1 MVFSLFIQS
10 LFTILYII
18 VDYNSVFFFKKFT
31 LFLKLFFFCII
42 EPKLKSNCM
51 FFCNDGWIER
61 QRIEV
66 KKSSKK
72 GGRFVI
78 GWKCLF
84 ASLIFLRY
92 LLIGPYIF
100 FKNILVWNFI
110 FLFFSFFSVEERERV
125 ARFWLREK
133 KLALRKI

>member
-1 MVFSLFIQS
+1 
-10 LFTILYII
+10 
-18 VDYNSVFFFKKFT
+18 
-31 LFLKLFFFCII
+31 
-42 EPKLKSNCM
+42 M
-51 FFCNDGWIER
+51 FFCDDGWIER
-61 QRIEV
+61 QMIEV

-72 GGRFVI
+72 SGRFVI

-100 FKNILVWNFI
+100 LKNILVSNFI

-133 KLALRKI
+133 KLALRRI